1 MHQGFERFQVIYG
14 VLGSVV
20 AFFERFQ
27 MIYGVLDSVITF
39 YLWHSKLRGK
49 GEGIDG
55 HGKWRISSVDQV
67 IEVTG
72 HSPSKSVHHKVHL
85 FLLYLHLCNH
95 VRWSRIC
102 DRWTAHVLSFWSTWG
117 VATFQPLLVPSLST
131 GTFLVFLLSVMPCV
145 LLTQL
150 LF

>member
-27 MIYGVLDSVITF
+27 VIYGVLDSVITF

-72 HSPSKSVHHKVHL
+72 HSPSKSVHHKVHP
-85 FLLYLHLCNH
+85 FLHHLHLSDY
-95 VRWSRIC
+95 VRWNC
-102 DRWTAHVLSFWSTWG
+102 DDNGWATHV
-117 VATFQPLLVPSLST
+117 
-131 GTFLVFLLSVMPCV
+131 
-145 LLTQL
+145 
-150 LF
+150 